1 MLNINKH
8 ILTPRNITAANSRL
22 PQWGLTWLNQVQC
35 FYQSLCL
42 VGSEVL
48 QNPPLRQAAKRY
60 QQGEADTQQKSCKLP
75 THRQSQKFATH
86 LLLADPQKKNRMKM
100 DYITYSERLDYLLD
114 LIKNEKLFSPREVAD
129 KFDCSEKTVR
139 NMINCLR
146 EKGFEIDYCKCS
158 RKYFLKN

>member
-1 MLNINKH
+1 MDRKI
-8 ILTPRNITAANSRL
+8 IEQEITGANSTFAI
-22 PQWGLTWLNQVQC
+22 GGVSC
-35 FYQSLCL
+35 SADSL
-42 VGSEVL
+42 VVAESFVL
-48 QNPPLRQAAKRY
+48 RIKFSGKNPAHRKSANRY

>member
-1 MLNINKH
+1 MINQN
-8 ILTPRNITAANSRL
+8 LVLRL
-22 PQWGLTWLNQVQC
+22 KVSGENRH
-35 FYQSLCL
+35 
-42 VGSEVL
+42 
-48 QNPPLRQAAKRY
+48 LRKAAKRY

>member
-1 MLNINKH
+1 MNKLRHITKCSSNKGLSGKSSILPRLNFGVGSQGSSPQS
-8 ILTPRNITAANSRL
+8 LTAA
-22 PQWGLTWLNQVQC
+22 TLN
-35 FYQSLCL
+35 
-42 VGSEVL
+42 
-48 QNPPLRQAAKRY
+48 RY